1 MLSEENREHLYNF
14 DSTKLNF
21 KRFLKDLYMERID
34 KLNFIKIKNLYSSN
48 NTITPIQSSPHVR
61 ENMQYIYLTNE

>member
-1 MLSEENREHLYNF
+1 
-14 DSTKLNF
+14 
-21 KRFLKDLYMERID
+21 MERID

-48 NTITPIQSSPHVR
+48 NTITAVQSSPHVG